1 MEYQETIIRGEIKL
15 ENQSSYDPKD
25 FFELG
30 ATFNNSFNLS
40 TGNDKNQ
47 TYFSIAAVNSDG
59 IVPNNKY
66 HRYNVTLR
74 NTAKFLNDK
83 LTLDASASYIR
94 EYYNNMISYG
104 TYFNPIVGAY
114 LYPRGE
120 DFEKREVFLNAIIVN
135 SDILNS
141 NGVPE
146 ILAWIY
152 KIHIGLPIVT
162 FVRK

>member
-1 MEYQETIIRGEIKL
+1 MEYQETIIRGGDKL

-104 TYFNPIVGAY
+104 TYFNQLLAHTYIRAVKI
-114 LYPRGE
+114 LR
-120 DFEKREVFLNAIIVN
+120 KRSILNAIIVN

-146 ILAWIY
+146 ILVWIY
-152 KIHIGLPIVT
+152 KTHIGLPIVI

>member
-104 TYFNPIVGAY
+104 LILSNCWRILISSAVKI
-114 LYPRGE
+114 LR
-120 DFEKREVFLNAIIVN
+120 KRVILNAIIVN

-152 KIHIGLPIVT
+152 KIHIGCLS
-162 FVRK
+162 